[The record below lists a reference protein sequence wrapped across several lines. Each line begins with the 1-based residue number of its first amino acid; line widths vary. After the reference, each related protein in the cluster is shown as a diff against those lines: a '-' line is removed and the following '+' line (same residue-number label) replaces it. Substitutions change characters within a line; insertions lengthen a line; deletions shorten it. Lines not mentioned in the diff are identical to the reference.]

1 MNKNI
6 VCNKFL
12 IFLDSEYQNYLIER
26 LYIKI
31 NFREYNFLLFKGS
44 KSHDIY

>member
-12 IFLDSEYQNYLIER
+12 IFLDRGYQNYLIER
-26 LYIKI
+26 LHIKI